1 MNTTNP
7 QETEII
13 TGTGDINTET
23 EAQSATPNNILPPLE
38 QPTAAPL
45 FDPSTPYEK
54 AIATY
59 LEAHASDALKR
70 KICEAKRR
78 RGTASTPAST
88 TSPNRRKK
96 RLRTDAPWLPTKW
109 FTAGPST
116 ISRTSG
122 KSPRSAK
129 PKPSHT
135 QRTSEVSP
143 NGCTSEQPQ
152 LRAFEQ
158 LHEKML

>member
-70 KICEAKRR
+70 KICEAK
-78 RGTASTPAST
+78 
-88 TSPNRRKK
+88 
-96 RLRTDAPWLPTKW
+96 
-109 FTAGPST
+109 TAGYGIHT
-116 ISRTSG
+116 CFDYIT
-122 KSPRSAK
+122 KQAK
-129 PKPSHT
+129 K
-135 QRTSEVSP
+135 EAK
-143 NGCTSEQPQ
+143 NGCAMVADEVV
-152 LRAFEQ
+152 
-158 LHEKML
+158 